1 MANTKSA
8 LKAIRVS
15 EKRRLHNKAARS
27 RMRTT
32 IKKAEGVLA
41 AGETQETA
49 QAVLA
54 ALSIIDRTASKG
66 VIHRNQAARRKSRLM
81 KRLNKLQAQA

>member
-1 MANTKSA
+1 LANTKSA

-15 EKRRLHNKAARS
+15 EKRRLHNRAARS

-32 IKKAEGVLA
+32 IRKAEA
-41 AGETQETA
+41 AVGATDAEAAATVQ
-49 QAVLA
+49 QAI
-54 ALSIIDRTASKG
+54 SIIDRTASKG

-81 KRLNKLQAQA
+81 KKLNKLQAQA